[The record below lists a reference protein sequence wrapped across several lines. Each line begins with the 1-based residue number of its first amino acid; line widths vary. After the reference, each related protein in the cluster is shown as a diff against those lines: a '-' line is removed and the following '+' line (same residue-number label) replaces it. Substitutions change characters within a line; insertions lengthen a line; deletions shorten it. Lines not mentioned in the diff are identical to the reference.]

1 MLEWL
6 KHNKLGVIFKVL
18 VILRIIGQLQKEEDH
33 LLLLQQ
39 ILTEIKLF
47 RLEKLRYG

>member
-18 VILRIIGQLQKEEDH
+18 VILKIIDQLQKEEDH